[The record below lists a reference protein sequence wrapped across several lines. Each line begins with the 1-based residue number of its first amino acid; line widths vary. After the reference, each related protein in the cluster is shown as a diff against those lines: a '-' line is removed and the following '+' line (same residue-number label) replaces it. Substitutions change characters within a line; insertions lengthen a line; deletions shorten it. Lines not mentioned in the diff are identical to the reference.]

1 MSRTS
6 YADSA
11 QARALDERMSGTAD
25 SGSDDNWF
33 DYGPDPLQEARK
45 AAEARR
51 LAALPGRLRIAMG
64 QMEAVLAKQGGSV

>member
-1 MSRTS
+1 MRTS

-11 QARALDERMSGTAD
+11 QARALDERMSSTPD

-33 DYGPDPLQEARK
+33 DYGPDPLQERRR

-51 LAALPGRLRIAMG
+51 LATLNGRLRMAMA
-64 QMEAVLAKQGGSV
+64 QMETILAKQGGSV

>member
-1 MSRTS
+1 MSTS

-11 QARALDERMSGTAD
+11 QARALDERMSGTSD
-25 SGSDDNWF
+25 SGPADNWF
-33 DYGPDPLQEARK
+33 DYGPDPLQERRK

-64 QMEAVLAKQGGSV
+64 QMETVLAKQGGSA

>member
-1 MSRTS
+1 VSTS

-11 QARALDERMSGTAD
+11 QARALDERMSGTSD
-25 SGSDDNWF
+25 SGPADNWF
-33 DYGPDPLQEARK
+33 DYGPDPGQQFRK
-45 AAEARR
+45 AAEGRR

>member
-1 MSRTS
+1 MNTS

-11 QARALDERMSGTAD
+11 QARALDERMSGAAE
-25 SGSDDNWF
+25 SGPVDNWF
-33 DYGPDPLQEARK
+33 DYGPDPLQERRK